1 MKKKVMLL
9 LILLPIIFMIAIYS
23 VSKAASITID
33 VPVSGIRITTQND
46 EGFIK
51 LDMATYTDDLY
62 IEAEISPKNAK
73 NQNYSVTVSK
83 VSEDE
88 KLADVDVAKDGRV
101 TLHSTGRAKITVT
114 TAENGYTDSV
124 IVAVDSSKLVN
135 VIPCIEDVSGNAIT
149 LVNSESSD
157 CDYIAEVTSGKYVFD
172 SEIEPSTLSESTVLW
187 ACDDNNAVEI
197 NPVTGTAQ
205 LKLSGTH
212 YVTVTGKDG
221 VKGDVVKRIKLNVT
235 PASDL
240 TINGIAIENSSLL
253 FAKGAETATFIMES
267 VNGKPQI
274 ASDNISSVE
283 CEEIAEGKYVVT
295 VRFTN
300 NNLDNAD
307 LTVSLGAITKNLN
320 VEFGDYNLGI
330 YTRYHR
336 ANKAKTDAMYQ
347 KTGTAV
353 TYYADLTPYNGA
365 VSYEWSSS
373 DNNVFTI
380 NSDGSIATITAVGNG
395 TATLGVRILS
405 ANGTELYKETRE
417 VTAVTHIKSIYFAE
431 SGTEYGISNLLAIG
445 NKKYQN
451 GAIRTDT
458 PSLNIRIQENTGDA
472 SGWNYENYYSEIN
485 LSSSD
490 ESIAKAYPNKY
501 NNETFVLTFG
511 NSFDVENVTI
521 SASWKYNEY
530 FGENVSASYTFRAVN
545 GGVNVSDYEALRD
558 VTEAGYP
565 VVLQSNI
572 MLGTD
577 TDDVDTLKSYV
588 KTMTTT
594 YDRTHYL
601 NNSNSAYTVMY
612 AIEFKNS
619 IYGNGFEL
627 NADYIAHAVDST
639 GNPLLYKGPLDFVN
653 ASNTSG
659 TSSASV
665 KAQDNISFLVRTKG
679 VVIDNVVLKGC
690 LDSSLIDPETKLTDL
705 TRLNYVGT
713 VLEVASDTIIR
724 NSRISN
730 GRTVLRVFG
739 GGNGIDNPVLDS
751 LDGYKAK
758 DERINVVVESSIL
771 SNAREFIVK
780 VGSNRAVR
788 AKNTRDSNGNLAV
801 SRATLTKADGTPY
814 KYDGSVALNDN
825 YFYDNYVT
833 TDLTIRD
840 SVLYTSAL
848 FAIGVD
854 AHFAGDMLNGLGLGS
869 TVKWH
874 DLCATSLASVVRIE
888 GNTRILDWKNVTNVD
903 SSTLIESEMNEG
915 SNFAFLKLDIAEMLK
930 KVQSVRYD
938 KIVEIDGDDTYV
950 HGGIVCYGGGY
961 NYSIVDFSKC
971 NVATPSKYT
980 VNLEV
985 LKEGEDKSSV
995 LYNQGAVLPAAAGP
1009 ADFRFYMY
1017 GADSGF
1023 TRADQQALID
1033 SGNAFNITPSL

>member
-9 LILLPIIFMIAIYS
+9 LILLPIIFMIAIFS
-23 VSKAASITID
+23 ISKAVSITVD
-33 VPVSGIRITTQND
+33 VPVSGIHITTQND

-62 IEAEISPKNAK
+62 IEAEVSPKNAK

-83 VSEDE
+83 VSDDE
-88 KLADVDVAKDGRV
+88 KLADVEVAQNGLL
-101 TLHSTGRAKITVT
+101 TLQSTGRAKITVT

-124 IVAVDSSKLVN
+124 IVTVDSSKLVN
-135 VIPCIEDVSGNAIT
+135 VLPCIEDVQGNAVT
-149 LVNSESSD
+149 LTDSDEPD
-157 CDYIAEVTSGKYVFD
+157 CDYTADITSGKYVFD

-187 ACDDNNAVEI
+187 ACDDKNAVEI

-235 PASDL
+235 PVADL
-240 TINGIAIENSSLL
+240 TVNGIAIEDSSLL
-253 FAKGAETATFIMES
+253 FAKGSETATFVMES
-267 VNGKPQI
+267 SNGKPEI
-274 ASDNISSVE
+274 SSDNITDVE
-283 CEEIAEGKYVVT
+283 YEEISEGKYVVT
-295 VRFTN
+295 VHFTN
-300 NNLDNAD
+300 GNLDKSEF
-307 LTVSLGAITKNLN
+307 TVSVGAVNKNLN
-320 VEFGDYNLGI
+320 VEFGTYNLGI

-336 ANKAKTDAMYQ
+336 ADKSDSDTMYQ
-347 KTGTAV
+347 KAGTAV
-353 TYYADLTPYNGA
+353 TYSADLTPYNGA
-365 VSYEWSSS
+365 VTYEWSSS
-373 DNNVFTI
+373 
-380 NSDGSIATITAVGNG
+380 NSDIFKITSDGAIATITAEGNG
-395 TATLGVRILS
+395 TATLSVRILGS
-405 ANGTELYKETRE
+405 DGKEVYKETRE

-431 SGTEYGISNLLAIG
+431 SGKQYGISNLLAIG

-451 GAIRTDT
+451 GATRNDT

-472 SGWNYENYYSEIN
+472 NGWNYEHYNSELT

-490 ESIAKAYPNKY
+490 ENIAIANPNKY
-501 NNETFVLTFG
+501 NNETFVMKFG
-511 NSFDVENVTI
+511 NNFDVENVTI

-530 FGENVSASYTFRAVN
+530 FGENVSTSFTFRAVN
-545 GGVNVSDYEALRD
+545 GGVNVSDYEALRGA
-558 VTEAGYP
+558 TEDGEL
-565 VVLQSNI
+565 VVLQSDI
-572 MLGTD
+572 MLGTKT
-577 TDDVDTLKSYV
+577 TDVETLKSYV

-601 NNSNSAYTVMY
+601 NNSNPADTVMY

-627 NADYIAHAVDST
+627 NADYIAHATDAA
-639 GNPLLYKGPLDFVN
+639 GQPILYKGPLDFVT
-653 ASNTSG
+653 AGGNTN
-659 TSSASV
+659 TAAV

-690 LDSSLIDPETKLTDL
+690 LDDSLIDPESKLTDL
-705 TRLNYVGT
+705 TRLNNVGT
-713 VLEVASDTIIR
+713 VLEVASDTKIL

-751 LDGYKAK
+751 LNGYKAK

-771 SNAREFIVK
+771 TNAREFIVK

-788 AKNTRDSNGNLAV
+788 AKNTRDSEGLKVNIV
-801 SRATLTKADGTPY
+801 QLTKADGTAYPL
-814 KYDGSVALNDN
+814 DGNISLNDS

-833 TDLTIRD
+833 TDLTIKD

-848 FAIGVD
+848 FGIGVD
-854 AHFAGDMLNGLGLGS
+854 AHFGGDMLNGAGLGA

-874 DLCATSLASVVRIE
+874 DLCATSLASVVRLE
-888 GNTRILDWKNVTNVD
+888 GDTRILDWKNVKNVD
-903 SSTLIESEMNEG
+903 SSTLIETTFDKGATGGYS
-915 SNFAFLKLDIAEMLK
+915 FLNLNIGEMLK
-930 KVQSVRYD
+930 KVQSVKYE
-938 KIVEIDGDDTYV
+938 KIVEFDGDTTYV
-950 HGGIVCYGGGY
+950 HGGIACYGGGY
-961 NYSIVDFSKC
+961 NYSIVDFSKSTFA
-971 NVATPSKYT
+971 VPTKYM
-980 VNLEV
+980 VNLSV
-985 LKEGEDKSSV
+985 LKEGEDESSA

-1017 GADSGF
+1017 GADSDF

-1033 SGNAFNITPSL
+1033 SGKAFSINPSL